1 MYYREI
7 TPRPELRTYIK
18 CFWILE
24 DPLNSA
30 SSVER
35 IVPDGRME
43 LIFHYGSPF
52 ERVND
57 ESASVQ
63 APGIVTGQ
71 IRKPLL
77 IRPTGPIGMLA
88 VRFFPFGFSSLF
100 TIPSN
105 ELAHSLHSID
115 GVLGKRGLELQER
128 VLGASTNNQRI
139 QILENF
145 FLELLAE
152 RGDYEFR
159 IHRVT
164 RKIYE
169 LRGVFR
175 IEDLAQEFNISA
187 RQIERLFQQKVGLS
201 PNVFGRLIRFQ
212 SAVAMKVNDLTLS
225 LTDLSHEAGYY
236 DQSHFIKDFRDFSGL
251 SPRQY
256 FLEVHHMAD
265 LFTDGL

>member
-7 TPRPELRTYIK
+7 TPRPELRAYIK

-24 DPLNSA
+24 DPLNAA

-63 APGIVTGQ
+63 TPGIVTGQ
-71 IRKPLL
+71 IRKPLV

-88 VRFFPFGFSSLF
+88 VRFYPFGFSSLF

-105 ELAHSLHSID
+105 ELAHSLY
-115 GVLGKRGLELQER
+115 GLEEVLGKKGAELQEK
-128 VLGASTNNQRI
+128 VLNSSTNNKRI
-139 QILENF
+139 HILENF
-145 FLELLAE
+145 FLELLAA
-152 RGDYEFR
+152 RGDYDFR

-175 IEDLAQEFNISA
+175 IEDLAQEFNISP
-187 RQIERLFQQKVGLS
+187 RQLERLFQQKVGLS

-212 SAVAMKVNDLTLS
+212 SAVGMKLNNLTLS
-225 LTDLSHEAGYY
+225 LTDLSHAAGYY
-236 DQSHFIKDFRDFSGL
+236 DQSHFIKDFKDFSGL

-256 FLEVHHMAD
+256 FLEVHRMAD
-265 LFTDGL
+265 LFTDDL